1 MVQAMYS
8 AVSGVQAHQTRLDAI
23 GNNIAN
29 VNTVGYKAAQVTFQE
44 QMSNTLRGASMSQ
57 SSGSGGVNP
66 MQVGLGVKLGAITTM
81 QAQGALQQTGKP
93 SDLSLQGDG
102 FFLLG
107 GGDVTTYTR
116 DGAFVLDAGG
126 NLVSAATGQKLLGW
140 PAQPDGTVDTSVPV
154 TANSSL
160 RIPLGTMTAAKA
172 TGSIDFGGNL
182 DAGATV
188 GDTYTRTA
196 QVFDSLGNAHEVAF
210 RFQRVASAAP
220 GTSGW
225 EFTTSV
231 NGGAFSA
238 PGAASGSGTL
248 AFDASGKLTGAT
260 GSVTV
265 TPANGAAP
273 FTIKPDFG
281 GVSQLAGEYTT
292 NALEQDG
299 FPLGALQS
307 YAIGEDGT
315 INGVFSNGMSRDL
328 GRIAVARFAN
338 ETGLEKIGANQFRP
352 TANSG
357 GALVTPPDVSGAGRV
372 SAGYLEQSNVSL
384 ADEFSNMIITQ
395 RGFQANTRIVT
406 AADEILQDLIQMKR

>member
-44 QMSNTLRGASMSQ
+44 QMSQTYRGASMGK
-57 SSGSGGVNP
+57 SGSGGTNP
-66 MQVGLGVKLGAITTM
+66 MQVGLGVKLGAITTV
-81 QAQGALQQTGKP
+81 QTQGALQQTGRP

-102 FFLLG
+102 FFLV
-107 GGDVTTYTR
+107 GDGSTTAYTR

-140 PAQPDGTVDTSVPV
+140 PAQLDGTVNTSVPV
-154 TANSSL
+154 TSDSSI
-160 RIPLGTMTAAKA
+160 RVPIGTMTAAKA
-172 TGSIDFGGNL
+172 TTSVTFGGNL
-182 DAGATV
+182 DAGAAV
-188 GDTYTRTA
+188 GDVYTRTA

-210 RFQRVASAAP
+210 RFQRSAGAAP
-220 GTSGW
+220 GASAW
-225 EFTTSV
+225 DFTTAV
-231 NGGAFSA
+231 DGGTFSA
-238 PGAASGSGTL
+238 PGAAGSGTL
-248 AFDASGKLTGAT
+248 AFDASGKLTAAN
-260 GSVTV
+260 GSLTV

-273 FTIKPDFG
+273 FTITPDFG
-281 GVSQLAGEYTT
+281 GVSQLAGDYTT

-299 FPLGALQS
+299 FSLGALQS
-307 YAIGEDGT
+307 YAIAEDGT
-315 INGVFSNGMSRDL
+315 VTGVFSNGMNRDL

-338 ETGLEKIGANQFRP
+338 ETGLEKIGANMFRP

-357 GALVTPPDVSGAGRV
+357 GAQVTPPDTSGAGRIA
-372 SAGYLEQSNVSL
+372 AGYLEQSNVSL